1 MILYYKRK
9 STFFL
14 VSKNIRLVIQES
26 EMIFRKE
33 NVYLEREKR
42 RESERGIGY
51 RLHASLL
58 LLLNSAEKDPLS
70 PDDSS

>member
-1 MILYYKRK
+1 
-9 STFFL
+9 
-14 VSKNIRLVIQES
+14 
-26 EMIFRKE
+26 MIFRKE